1 MMEPKFFVLQ
11 YSMMTPDIWSMSKFC
26 LITSHDRARVPVKD
40 VSYEEAKAI
49 IALLPNE
56 GVYKHE

>member
-11 YSMMTPDIWSMSKFC
+11 YSTMTPDIWPMRLFC
-26 LITSHDRARVPVKD
+26 LLSSGEFKRVPVKD
-40 VSYEEAKAI
+40 VPYEEAKAI